1 MADPVV
7 SVLLEKLVTFLIDEG
22 SQLLEFEDQ
31 LDEIKEEFQYMQNF
45 VKDADRVRRRD
56 RSETLRQI
64 MNDVREL
71 IYDAEEIIAD
81 CQLLCQKKNKQGW
94 ASTCLSPTLLKSRYV
109 LGRKL
114 RDVDKRIK
122 QVKQNMI
129 SYLAAVPVHGKR
141 EESGNIPLIHPVLIS
156 DDSIVGLEDE
166 SRRIINSLLRKED
179 YLKVLGI
186 AGMGGIGKTTLAQKI
201 CKSEMIETQFK
212 PLIFVTVSQ
221 SFRLDELVKKML
233 NKVDA
238 ADGSLQGK
246 GEDDLLKMLKDKLDG
261 KYLIVLDDVW
271 EVGQWWHSLDSAL
284 PRGKG
289 GCVMVTTR
297 NQEVSRSMGA
307 TDDHIYRAEILS
319 EENSWLLF
327 CKVAFARNGGISPN
341 AEFEKCGKEIVAE
354 CRGLPLTIRVVG
366 GMMLGKG
373 DSIIQ
378 WERMAKNLKEE
389 MASGTILDELVNSRL
404 ELSYE
409 ELPANVKPCLLCFAV
424 YPEDYP
430 ISYFGII
437 QMWIAEGLV
446 WGRRG
451 KTASEM
457 GVECLNEIYNRCLI
471 SKYEDEQFGSGLAYY
486 NMHDAVREMLIKIGT
501 EDSFFSVNEIDSKLP
516 RRLVMYG
523 NVPPESNL
531 TSRLRMLVSFTTQ
544 SKAVAPILEA
554 NLKRL
559 RRLRTLR
566 LQFSCEIDDTV
577 KSAKW
582 VNGIG
587 SLHHLVYL
595 HLQNIHALTT
605 LPDSIGDLRNLQIL
619 NVIRCKNLDS
629 LPSSITKLEKLIALH
644 VVACEKL
651 ERLPKGLGKLSNLEH
666 LMCVKCDDRD
676 VINEWIS
683 LSELMNLKKLRL
695 LHMEI
700 NTGEQVG
707 EEECTPL
714 QMPESL
720 QILILGFPGVTP
732 ACEAGIARK
741 IDRPLCHPLQ
751 YLKEFYLND
760 YPGESTPTWLSPN
773 SLPNICHLCIWRGR
787 IKNMG
792 PGLYEE
798 GARWKVETLVLV
810 NLEELEDDWAMI
822 ERAMPFLR
830 HAHVRNCPKLKYSEE
845 TFQPGRHGWMTRKK
859 YIWVVAEVVSCIVN
873 SRASYNVRWL
883 ASDPFGALHP
893 I

>member
-22 SQLLEFEDQ
+22 NHLLEFEDQ
-31 LDEIKEEFQYMQNF
+31 LDEIKEEFQYMQNY

-81 CQLLCQKKNKQGW
+81 CQLLCQKKNKHGW
-94 ASTCLSPTLLKSRYV
+94 ASPCLSPTLLKSRCV

-122 QVKQNMI
+122 QVKQNII

-166 SRRIINSLLRKED
+166 SRRIINSLLVKED

-212 PLIFVTVSQ
+212 SLIFVTVSQ
-221 SFRLDELVKKML
+221 SFRFDELLKKML
-233 NKVDA
+233 IKLDV

-297 NQEVSRSMGA
+297 NQEVARSMGA
-307 TDDHIYRAEILS
+307 TDDHIYRPEISS

-341 AEFEKCGKEIVAE
+341 AELEKCGKEIVAE
-354 CRGLPLTIRVVG
+354 CRELPLTIRVVG

-409 ELPANVKPCLLCFAV
+409 ELPTIVKPCLLCFALF
-424 YPEDYP
+424 PEDYP
-430 ISYFGII
+430 IVSFGII

-451 KTASEM
+451 
-457 GVECLNEIYNRCLI
+457 G
-471 SKYEDEQFGSGLAYY
+471 
-486 NMHDAVREMLIKIGT
+486 
-501 EDSFFSVNEIDSKLP
+501 
-516 RRLVMYG
+516 
-523 NVPPESNL
+523 
-531 TSRLRMLVSFTTQ
+531 
-544 SKAVAPILEA
+544 
-554 NLKRL
+554 
-559 RRLRTLR
+559 
-566 LQFSCEIDDTV
+566 
-577 KSAKW
+577 
-582 VNGIG
+582 NGIRDG
-587 SLHHLVYL
+587 RRMPQRD
-595 HLQNIHALTT
+595 LQSMLDIE
-605 LPDSIGDLRNLQIL
+605 
-619 NVIRCKNLDS
+619 IR
-629 LPSSITKLEKLIALH
+629 
-644 VVACEKL
+644 
-651 ERLPKGLGKLSNLEH
+651 
-666 LMCVKCDDRD
+666 
-676 VINEWIS
+676 
-683 LSELMNLKKLRL
+683 
-695 LHMEI
+695 
-700 NTGEQVG
+700 
-707 EEECTPL
+707 
-714 QMPESL
+714 
-720 QILILGFPGVTP
+720 
-732 ACEAGIARK
+732 
-741 IDRPLCHPLQ
+741 
-751 YLKEFYLND
+751 
-760 YPGESTPTWLSPN
+760 
-773 SLPNICHLCIWRGR
+773 RGTIR
-787 IKNMG
+787 
-792 PGLYEE
+792 
-798 GARWKVETLVLV
+798 
-810 NLEELEDDWAMI
+810 
-822 ERAMPFLR
+822 
-830 HAHVRNCPKLKYSEE
+830 
-845 TFQPGRHGWMTRKK
+845 
-859 YIWVVAEVVSCIVN
+859 
-873 SRASYNVRWL
+873 
-883 ASDPFGALHP
+883 
-893 I
+893 